1 MIQFCVAGVAQG
13 GNPVIVCFQ
22 ASAFAVPPL
31 IGMSGNNRPVR
42 PTAVLTGR
50 FPDGLKQFLVAVHQR
65 VLAWMICCTGCHLE
79 ATTSVAPVDTVLWYR
94 RFCFAFDLSDLLSF
108 CNSIVAL
115 ISALCRRNK
124 RNQAIP
130 PSFRYSSYSGSV
142 SLAVTPFKT
151 FSLRIASSRLVLA

>member
-1 MIQFCVAGVAQG
+1 MIQFCVAGVAQS

-22 ASAFAVPPL
+22 ASSLAVPPL
-31 IGMSGNNRPVR
+31 VGMSGNNRPVR

-65 VLAWMICCTGCHLE
+65 ALAWMICCTGCHLE
-79 ATTSVAPVDTVLWYR
+79 ATTSVAPAGTVLWYL
-94 RFCFAFDLSDLLSF
+94 RFCFAFDLSGLLRF

-115 ISALCRRNK
+115 ISALCRRNR

-130 PSFRYSSYSGSV
+130 PSFMYSVYSGSV
-142 SLAVTPFKT
+142 SLALMLFRT
-151 FSLRIASSRLVLA
+151 FSLRISSSRSVLA